1 MFSYEKFKATEG
13 SIFRLSGTEG
23 TYLEVALITVKP
35 LIRGAWPAHLPDPF
49 KLHFKGTKGVH
60 LPQGNYRFDHPAL
73 EPCVFFIVPIAV
85 DAETQEYTY
94 EAIFN

>member
-1 MFSYEKFKATEG
+1 MFSYEKFKAVEG
-13 SIFRLSGTEG
+13 STFRLSGTEG
-23 TYLEVALITVKP
+23 TYLEVTLILAKSV
-35 LIRGAWPAHLPDPF
+35 IRAGRPAHLPDPF
-49 KLHFKGTKGVH
+49 KLHFKGTQGIH

-73 EPCVFFIVPIAV
+73 EPCVFFIVPVAV

>member
-1 MFSYEKFKATEG
+1 MFSYEKFKAVEG
-13 SIFRLSGTEG
+13 ETFRLSGAEG
-23 TYLEVALITVKP
+23 TYLDVMLILAKLLT
-35 LIRGAWPAHLPDPF
+35 RGGRPAHLPDPF
-49 KLHFKGTKGVH
+49 KLHFKGTKEIH

-85 DAETQEYTY
+85 DAQTQEYTY